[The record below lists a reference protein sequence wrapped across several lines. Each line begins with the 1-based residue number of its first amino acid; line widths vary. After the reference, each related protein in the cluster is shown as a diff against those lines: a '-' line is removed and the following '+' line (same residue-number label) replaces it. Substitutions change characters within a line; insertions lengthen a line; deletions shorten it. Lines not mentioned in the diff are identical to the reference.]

1 MNLRV
6 FSGPANAVNMQDREH
21 TVSMPK
27 AGRIDAESQPGGALT
42 GQVRAPG
49 DKSISHRSIILGA
62 IASGR
67 TTVTGLLEGDDIL
80 ATARAMRA
88 LGAVVTRTSED
99 QWTIDG
105 VGADRLRT
113 PDTMIDCGNA
123 GTGVRLIMGA
133 ASAFALEATF
143 TGDDSLRSR
152 PMNRVLDPLRL
163 MGVQAEAQNGGR
175 LPCTIRSN
183 GQLKPID
190 YTPPKAS
197 AQVKSCIMLAGL
209 GAVGRTTVRELHPT
223 RDHTETMLQAFGVPV
238 RCDGSAVSVDGP
250 ATLSGTHI
258 DVPGDPSSAAF
269 AVVAGLIVPGS
280 DVVLES
286 VMMNARRTALYD
298 TLIQMGADL
307 TFENEREIGGGER
320 AADIRAR
327 HSRLTGIVVDP
338 ARAADMIDEYPILA
352 VAAAIA
358 EGDTVMNGIHEL
370 RVKESDRIAAT
381 VDLLRGNGVRV
392 EDRDDGMTVIG
403 GGVPGG
409 GTVQTHHDHRIA
421 MSALILG
428 LVSKQGVRV
437 DDASM
442 IATSYPEFFTHMRAL
457 GADMG

>member
-1 MNLRV
+1 M
-6 FSGPANAVNMQDREH
+6 
-21 TVSMPK
+21 SMPK
-27 AGRIDAESQPGGALT
+27 VGKIDAESRSGGALT
-42 GQVRAPG
+42 GHVRAPG

-123 GTGVRLIMGA
+123 GTGVRLIMGV

-238 RCDGSAVSVDGP
+238 RCDGSVVSVDGP

-280 DVVLES
+280 DVVLEG

-298 TLIQMGADL
+298 ALIQMGADL

-352 VAAAIA
+352 VAAAVA

-381 VDLLRGNGVRV
+381 ADLLRGNGVRV

-409 GTVQTHHDHRIA
+409 GTVQTYHDHRIA

-428 LVSKQGVRV
+428 LVSKQGVLKV

-442 IATSYPEFFTHMRAL
+442 IATSYPEFFTHMRTL